1 MPRIVLALVLCCAA
15 VHGAAAAAGTAKAA
29 NEGLA
34 SCLDPSTT
42 LLAGGDVGDNELM
55 AAQNACARLKQSSS
69 DRHTIARIDAA
80 AAGTAKA
87 ANEGLASCLD
97 PSTTLLAGGDVGDK
111 ELMAAQ
117 NACARLKQSSSDSH
131 TIARIN
137 AAAANIAAEL
147 RRRQTS
153 KQP

>member
-42 LLAGGDVGDNELM
+42 LLAGGDKELM

-80 AAGTAKA
+80 AA
-87 ANEGLASCLD
+87 
-97 PSTTLLAGGDVGDK
+97 
-111 ELMAAQ
+111 
-117 NACARLKQSSSDSH
+117 
-131 TIARIN
+131 
-137 AAAANIAAEL
+137 NIADEL

-153 KQP
+153 KQ

>member
-1 MPRIVLALVLCCAA
+1 VALGGLALDPAIPHNDHLQETREDIMPRIVLALVLCCAA
-15 VHGAAAAAGTAKAA
+15 MHGA
-29 NEGLA
+29 
-34 SCLDPSTT
+34 
-42 LLAGGDVGDNELM
+42 
-55 AAQNACARLKQSSS
+55 
-69 DRHTIARIDAA
+69 AA

-137 AAAANIAAEL
+137 AAAANIADEL

-153 KQP
+153 KQ

>member
-1 MPRIVLALVLCCAA
+1 MPRIVLALVLCCVA
-15 VHGAAAAAGTAKAA
+15 VHGA
-29 NEGLA
+29 
-34 SCLDPSTT
+34 
-42 LLAGGDVGDNELM
+42 
-55 AAQNACARLKQSSS
+55 
-69 DRHTIARIDAA
+69 AA

-117 NACARLKQSSSDSH
+117 SACARLKQSSSDSH

-137 AAAANIAAEL
+137 AAAAIIADEL

-153 KQP
+153 KQ

>member
-1 MPRIVLALVLCCAA
+1 LLPLSPTRATQRCRETPGQATSIKQPALALGGLALDPAIRHNDHLQETREDIMPRIVLALVLCCAA
-15 VHGAAAAAGTAKAA
+15 MHGA
-29 NEGLA
+29 
-34 SCLDPSTT
+34 
-42 LLAGGDVGDNELM
+42 
-55 AAQNACARLKQSSS
+55 
-69 DRHTIARIDAA
+69 AA

-137 AAAANIAAEL
+137 AAAANIADEL

-153 KQP
+153 KQ